1 MTRNIFYIIVTLL
14 LIASCGTIANQ
25 TRKAGSNSFRDVPP
39 ELESVNW
46 IKSPNDVMSHPIK
59 DEPLIWVGLIKEV
72 TVSNKGNEIEWLFEH
87 LAFTEPGPA
96 AIATRP
102 IKVNKGYGCFA
113 LSIVSKEMPLER
125 ALEFKQQHTASPHY
139 VLAGGTFYSII
150 EKKGRKVPFLY
161 TLGFGMGP
169 DLAKNIELGVVT
181 RSLHLIERS
190 VFVGDLSGVD
200 SWMIDFKGWRV

>member
-1 MTRNIFYIIVTLL
+1 MLHMKMMTRNIFYIIVTLL

-46 IKSPNDVMSHPIK
+46 IKSPNDVMSNPIK

-72 TVSNKGNEIEWLFEH
+72 TVSNKGNEIEIEIEWLCEH

-102 IKVNKGYGCFA
+102 IKVNKG
-113 LSIVSKEMPLER
+113 
-125 ALEFKQQHTASPHY
+125 
-139 VLAGGTFYSII
+139 
-150 EKKGRKVPFLY
+150 
-161 TLGFGMGP
+161 
-169 DLAKNIELGVVT
+169 
-181 RSLHLIERS
+181 
-190 VFVGDLSGVD
+190 
-200 SWMIDFKGWRV
+200 